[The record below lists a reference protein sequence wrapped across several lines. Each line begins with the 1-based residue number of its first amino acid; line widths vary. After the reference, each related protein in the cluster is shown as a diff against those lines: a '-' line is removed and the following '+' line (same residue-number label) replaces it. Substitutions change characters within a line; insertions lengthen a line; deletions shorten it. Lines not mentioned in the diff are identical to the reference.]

1 MPALANPRWERFAQ
15 LIVIGLLNGD
25 RKSYSQGRAYIAAGY
40 EAKDAGK
47 RGGSAEVNASRLL
60 NRAKPI
66 LDRVR
71 ELQTQATANLQE
83 DAAKLTAE
91 LNELR
96 IEAKA
101 EKAYGA
107 AVSAV
112 MGKAKILGIV
122 DKPQTTTVDFTTTT
136 SMADIGRKLLQSVGL
151 ASPDDASVQEAVEA
165 NDAFIGKLVAIRE
178 RAQRLTLEQTDL
190 VRPQR

>member
-66 LDRVR
+66 FDRVR
-71 ELQTQATANLQE
+71 ELQAEATQHLKE
-83 DAAKLTAE
+83 DATKITAE
-91 LNELR
+91 LNAVLA
-96 IEAKA
+96 EARADKA
-101 EKAYGA
+101 HSA
-107 AVSAV
+107 AVSAIL
-112 MGKAKILGIV
+112 GKAKVLGIT
-122 DKPQTTTVDFTTTT
+122 DKPQTNAIDFATAN
-136 SMADIGRKLLQSVGL
+136 SMHEIGERLLQSVGF
-151 ASPDDASVQEAVEA
+151 ASPDDVSIQAAIEA
-165 NDAFIGKLVAIRE
+165 NDVFIARLEAIRDA
-178 RAQRLTLEQTDL
+178 AQGLTVEQDEE
-190 VRPQR
+190 